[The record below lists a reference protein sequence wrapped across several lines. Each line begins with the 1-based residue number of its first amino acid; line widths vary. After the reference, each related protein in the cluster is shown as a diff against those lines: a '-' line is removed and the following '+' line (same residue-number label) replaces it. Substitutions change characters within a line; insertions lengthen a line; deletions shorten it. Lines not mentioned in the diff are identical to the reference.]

1 MELMQLI
8 QEADMAL
15 IAMEQSRQTVELAKA
30 ALESAKTDADE
41 AKARFDD
48 VISRADEFGVP
59 RMKVRKLAEER
70 AAALMASGLISE
82 PVNRPRPAKAPRAS
96 KRPKSEADF
105 DSSHEPMS
113 AEESTTRLDA

>member
-1 MELMQLI
+1 MDLMQLI

-15 IAMEQSRQTVELAKA
+15 IAMEQTRQTVESAKA

-41 AKARFDD
+41 AKSRFDE
-48 VISRADEFGVP
+48 VIARADEFGVP

-82 PVNRPRPAKAPRAS
+82 PVNRPRLAKAPRAPR
-96 KRPKSEADF
+96 RPKSEADF
-105 DSSHEPMS
+105 DSNHEPKYEIMP
-113 AEESTTRLDA
+113 